1 MSVVVGFGSDTRSL
15 AALDH
20 AVEFARTTG
29 EELVVTSVVQDSWDS
44 LRDFAGVDDEW
55 RRYVKEQTEEALA
68 IARAHLGEE
77 ADVVTVS
84 RTASSVPQALL
95 DESRARNARLVVAG
109 SASHGALGRIA
120 FGSTNGRLA
129 HSSAIPVA
137 LAPRGFHAHD
147 GGIERLVVAV
157 DPTASDAAL
166 NGPIA
171 SLALWLKVPVEIVT
185 FAVRSGSRTAFAA
198 FADQGVREAWAALVR
213 QHQDQL
219 ADGIRALAPGVD
231 VTTTQVTSAER
242 WSLAL
247 DSFEWSPG
255 DLLAVGSSRHGPVS
269 RVFMGSTATRIVNHS
284 PVPVILLPRPPRA
297 RAPRS

>member
-15 AALDH
+15 AALDL
-20 AVEFARTTG
+20 AAEFARTTG
-29 EELVVTSVVQDSWDS
+29 EELVITSVVQDSWDA

-55 RRYVKEQTEEALA
+55 RRSVRDQAGEALA
-68 IARAHLGEE
+68 TAREHLGDE
-77 ADVVTVS
+77 AEVVTVS

-95 DESRARNARLVVAG
+95 DESRARDARLVVAG

-137 LAPRGFHAHD
+137 LAPRGFRANED
-147 GGIERLVVAV
+147 GIERLVVAV

-166 NGPIA
+166 DAPIA
-171 SLALWLKVPVEIVT
+171 SLATWLGVPVEIVT

-198 FADQGVREAWAALVR
+198 FSDQGVRDAWATLVR
-213 QHQDQL
+213 THQEQL
-219 ADGIRALAPGVD
+219 ADGIRRLAPETD

-247 DSFEWSPG
+247 ESFEWRPG
-255 DLLAVGSSRHGPVS
+255 DLLAVGSSRHGPVA

-284 PVPVILLPRPPRA
+284 PVPVILLPRPRA
-297 RAPRS
+297 QAS